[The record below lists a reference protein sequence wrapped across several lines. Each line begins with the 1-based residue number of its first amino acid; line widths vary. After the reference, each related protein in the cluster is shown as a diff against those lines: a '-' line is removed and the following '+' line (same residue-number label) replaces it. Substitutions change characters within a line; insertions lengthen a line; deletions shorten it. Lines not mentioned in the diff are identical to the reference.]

1 MVRVGWARHARPVW
15 CEGINSADWRPRLFQ
30 NLASKHLRPPGA
42 DAPAATLSEA
52 DGTGVDTVVT
62 AFDIP
67 ALPSTI
73 ENLQMTG
80 TRDVKAVLNDQPN
93 QVTGNAGTN
102 RVESGGGD
110 DMWARPPMI

>member
-1 MVRVGWARHARPVW
+1 MGAPRQTRVVRRYTLPTGDRAYSKNLPPNIATTGRRRARRHP
-15 CEGINSADWRPRLFQ
+15 
-30 NLASKHLRPPGA
+30 
-42 DAPAATLSEA
+42 SEA
-52 DGTGVDTVVT
+52 DGSAGVDTVVT

-80 TRDVKAVLNDQPN
+80 TRDVKAVLNDQTN
-93 QVTGNAGTN
+93 QVTGNAGAN

-110 DMWARPPMI
+110 DTVPARPPMI